1 MSDIVLTFK
10 TGTRKSPLAV
20 TQAEG
25 ALVEMHRMI
34 PFVRFQ
40 LVELCSPGD
49 RDQTTDLNDA
59 ADDFFTR
66 DLDDGVLSGELD
78 CAIHSAKDLVYPP
91 REGLDWFWLP
101 WSEDRRDALVFRKGE
116 TRADFPNG
124 GVLGVSSDRREA
136 YGRC

>member
-25 ALVEMHRMI
+25 ALIEMHRMI

-66 DLDDGVLSGELD
+66 DLDDGILSGGLD
-78 CAIHSAKDLVYPP
+78 CAIHSAKDMVYPP

-116 TRADFPNG
+116 TRANFPD
-124 GVLGVSSDRREA
+124 DR
-136 YGRC
+136 C